1 MSGEILLIFPVLG
14 IAGIM
19 AEQWTKKNKGY
30 SLIQKIAELLRS
42 GAYPVRLLV
51 IRKLAGK
58 TFVAYD
64 DQLGRFKNDQRE
76 IMKSAKDSTE
86 MPVVDYSCYFPD
98 KKGFMRALCL
108 EKDKGERYPLYPLT
122 YGDLFY
128 YNGDTLLQH
137 EDGTP
142 VINEKI
148 LEYAFNSGKDDV
160 VGLMALSKQKQ
171 ELIRLQH
178 EQDLL
183 MHPQKQGTLSLGK
196 LMKYGFIMIIVF
208 AIVVIVQGVIPG
220 LPGASKALNETVANM
235 GGKP

>member
-1 MSGEILLIFPVLG
+1 MSGEFLLLIPFFGTIGLL
-14 IAGIM
+14 

-30 SLIQKIAELLRS
+30 SLITKLVELLRS
-42 GAYPVRLLV
+42 GNYPVRLLV

-64 DQLGRFKNDQRE
+64 DQLGRFRNSERE
-76 IMKSAKDSTE
+76 TMKSAKDQTE

-98 KKGFMRALCL
+98 KHGFMRALCL
-108 EKDKGERYPLYPLT
+108 EQDKGERFPLYPLT
-122 YGDLFY
+122 YGDIFY
-128 YNGDTLLQH
+128 YNGDTLLTDK
-137 EDGTP
+137 DGLP
-142 VINEKI
+142 AINEKLI
-148 LEYAFNSGKDDV
+148 NDASLSTKDTV

-183 MHPQKQGTLSLGK
+183 MHPKKGVDLSLGK
-196 LMKYGFIMIIVF
+196 IAKYGFILVIVF
-208 AIVVIVQGVIPG
+208 ALAILIQGVIPG
-220 LPGASKALNETVANM
+220 VPKAMDAIGEI